1 MMSKKLHKYIWYA
14 FDSFDKIL
22 IILSAASGGISI
34 ISFKSA
40 AGVPVGIA
48 NVNFSLAFFFTTI
61 ITKKIL
67 ETTRNKKKKNIK
79 DFCVS

>member
-1 MMSKKLHKYIWYA
+1 MSKKLHKYIWYA

-48 NVNFSLAFFFTTI
+48 NVNFSLAFFFYYNNH
-61 ITKKIL
+61 KKNI
-67 ETTRNKKKKNIK
+67 RNNKKKKKKNIK

>member
-1 MMSKKLHKYIWYA
+1 MSKKLHKYIWYA

-48 NVNFSLAFFFTTI
+48 NVSFSLAFFFTTI

-67 ETTRNKKKKNIK
+67 ETTRKKKEKK
-79 DFCVS
+79 HKRFLC

>member
-1 MMSKKLHKYIWYA
+1 MSKKLHKYIWYA

-22 IILSAASGGISI
+22 IILSAATGGISI

-48 NVNFSLAFFFTTI
+48 NVNFSLAFFFYYNNH
-61 ITKKIL
+61 KKNI
-67 ETTRNKKKKNIK
+67 RNNKKKKKKSIK

>member
-1 MMSKKLHKYIWYA
+1 MSKKLHKYIWYA

-22 IILSAASGGISI
+22 IILSAASRGISI

-48 NVNFSLAFFFTTI
+48 NVNFSLAFLFYYNNH
-61 ITKKIL
+61 KKNI
-67 ETTRNKKKKNIK
+67 RNNKKKKEK
-79 DFCVS
+79 KHKRFLC

>member
-1 MMSKKLHKYIWYA
+1 MSKKLHKYIWYA

-22 IILSAASGGISI
+22 IILSAATGGISI

-48 NVNFSLAFFFTTI
+48 NVNFSLAFFFYYNNH
-61 ITKKIL
+61 KKNI
-67 ETTRNKKKKNIK
+67 RNNKEKKKKSIK

>member
-1 MMSKKLHKYIWYA
+1 MSKKLNKYIWYA

-22 IILSAASGGISI
+22 IILSAATGGISI

-48 NVNFSLAFFFTTI
+48 NVNFSLAFFFYYNNH
-61 ITKKIL
+61 KKNI
-67 ETTRNKKKKNIK
+67 RNNKEKKKKSIK

>member
-1 MMSKKLHKYIWYA
+1 MSKKLHKYIWYA

-48 NVNFSLAFFFTTI
+48 NVNFSLAFFFYYNNH
-61 ITKKIL
+61 KKNI
-67 ETTRNKKKKNIK
+67 RNNKKKKEK
-79 DFCVS
+79 KHKRFLC

>member
-1 MMSKKLHKYIWYA
+1 MSKKLHKYIWYA

-67 ETTRNKKKKNIK
+67 ETTRKKKKKNIK

>member
-22 IILSAASGGISI
+22 IILSATSGGISV

-40 AGVPVGIA
+40 VGVPVGIA
-48 NVNFSLAFFFTTI
+48 NVNFSLAFF
-61 ITKKIL
+61 L
-67 ETTRNKKKKNIK
+67 LQ
-79 DFCVS
+79 

>member
-22 IILSAASGGISI
+22 IILSATSGGISI

-48 NVNFSLAFFFTTI
+48 NVNFSLAFFFYYNNH
-61 ITKKIL
+61 KKNI
-67 ETTRNKKKKNIK
+67 RNNKKKKEK
-79 DFCVS
+79 KHKRFLC

>member
-1 MMSKKLHKYIWYA
+1 MSKKLHKYIWYA

-48 NVNFSLAFFFTTI
+48 NVNFSLAFFFYYNNH
-61 ITKKIL
+61 KKSI
-67 ETTRNKKKKNIK
+67 RNNKKKKEK
-79 DFCVS
+79 KHKRFLC